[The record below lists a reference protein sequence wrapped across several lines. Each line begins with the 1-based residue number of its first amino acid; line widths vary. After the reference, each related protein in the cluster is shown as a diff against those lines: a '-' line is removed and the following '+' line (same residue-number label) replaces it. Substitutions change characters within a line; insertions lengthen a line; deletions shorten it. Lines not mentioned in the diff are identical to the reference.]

1 MKRACV
7 SLGVE
12 FFPVK
17 VIPFSDQIPDYPVDD
32 KSNVYYGATQF
43 INKIHERY
51 RPRGIFYSEFDFNM
65 ANYIRQWGDRMLNA
79 QAKKMKLHEFIERG
93 DTLGDYWF
101 IRPDADDKSFDGA
114 TMTFEETRIW
124 FDKLVAVEEL
134 ERKLGNTPMVGKD
147 TSIIAGPAYKVD
159 KEWRNFI
166 VNGRIVTS
174 TLYRKNFK
182 LNKSAFD
189 IPQSMLSFVHERCM
203 EYQIHKAFVMDVALC
218 GEEYY
223 IIECGCINS
232 AGFYHADVS
241 KIIEAVSFEM
251 SHPI

>member
-1 MKRACV
+1 
-7 SLGVE
+7 
-12 FFPVK
+12 
-17 VIPFSDQIPDYPVDD
+17 
-32 KSNVYYGATQF
+32 
-43 INKIHERY
+43 
-51 RPRGIFYSEFDFNM
+51 
-65 ANYIRQWGDRMLNA
+65 MLNA